1 MEYRLII
8 DQSGLH
14 LGIHFMVVDGDFIH
28 LLKHYG
34 VVIFFKLVNFSI
46 KFLVIFFRELRYL
59 EIRKVRLY
67 TYKSVK
73 SG

>member
-14 LGIHFMVVDGDFIH
+14 LGIHFMIVDGDFIH
-28 LLKHYG
+28 LLKYYG
-34 VVIFFKLVNFSI
+34 VVISVL